1 MSITEKDVE
10 HVAKLARLEITADEK
25 KKFTVQLSNI
35 LDLAAQLKELDTSK
49 TAPTAHA
56 VPMSNVFREDVV
68 EQWADKE
75 DIMKLCPDR
84 NGDFFVVPKIL
95 E

>member
-10 HVAKLARLEITADEK
+10 HVAKLARLEISADEK
-25 KKFTVQLSNI
+25 KKFTTQLANI
-35 LDLAAQLKELDTSK
+35 LDFAAQLKELDTSK
-49 TAPTAHA
+49 TKATSHA

-68 EQWADKE
+68 EQWSDKE
-75 DIMKLCPDR
+75 SILNQAPDR
-84 NGDFFVVPKIL
+84 HGDFFVVPKIL

>member
-25 KKFTVQLSNI
+25 KKFTGQLSNI

-56 VPMSNVFREDVV
+56 VPMSNVFREDIV
-68 EQWADKE
+68 EQWSDKE
-75 DIMKLCPDR
+75 SIMNLCPDR

-95 E
+95 D